1 MKKLFFGML
10 TAMVLSSFFTVS
22 FGADFTGEYEN
33 KISSVTVNQKGN
45 LLEFVINSS
54 VGQNTCYIE
63 GTAEMVD
70 KTRAAYTNSTD
81 PNDKCVVVFNFDPKE
96 KAMDLKVT
104 TKACDGSCGMNAAGS
119 MDGLYKKKKKQPTS
133 NSNQF
138 FSNQKMAVRIIDKA
152 ISEGM
157 LNGHYGCV
165 LKAQYFLV
173 QGSKY
178 KNGSQEQMLMDK
190 IAWYNIVNAHR
201 MLNSIYHE
209 ISSKKK
215 QEIYGNL
222 ESLDSMIATISK
234 KSFGWDENQSR
245 EMYGLTRELIESRIM
260 DVYKDCFGLDIN
272 K

>member
-1 MKKLFFGML
+1 
-10 TAMVLSSFFTVS
+10 
-22 FGADFTGEYEN
+22 
-33 KISSVTVNQKGN
+33 
-45 LLEFVINSS
+45 
-54 VGQNTCYIE
+54 
-63 GTAEMVD
+63 
-70 KTRAAYTNSTD
+70 
-81 PNDKCVVVFNFDPKE
+81 
-96 KAMDLKVT
+96 
-104 TKACDGSCGMNAAGS
+104 
-119 MDGLYKKKKKQPTS
+119 
-133 NSNQF
+133 
-138 FSNQKMAVRIIDKA
+138 MAVRTIDKA

-165 LKAQYFLV
+165 LKAQYFLT

-178 KNGSQEQMLMDK
+178 KSGSQEQMLMDK

-209 ISSKKK
+209 ISSKEK

-222 ESLDSMIATISK
+222 KSLDSMIATISK

-260 DVYKDCFGLDIN
+260 DVYKDCFGLNIN